1 MGVLNVDGVAGFAAN
16 DYGGTVFVLL
26 VDESALNA
34 GLARGAPE
42 STTTSPDGY
51 AYSEPHLCLLKA
63 LVDHDTFVR

>member
-1 MGVLNVDGVAGFAAN
+1 MVPPVYVVAVAMGVLNVDGVAGFAAN

-42 STTTSPDGY
+42 SRI
-51 AYSEPHLCLLKA
+51 H
-63 LVDHDTFVR
+63 DHVAGRVRL